1 MTSTP
6 KVSSCVDCGT
16 TIIGERLRCPACHDT
31 HAVCVVAAHSPDVP
45 DAVTDATT
53 NATTNDA
60 MDDAVTAPR
69 SRQRVR
75 IANRSSASRRLVV
88 IVGVLVIVAL
98 AIVFSLKVCA
108 R

>member
-1 MTSTP
+1 MSSAP

-31 HAVCVVAAHSPDVP
+31 HAAGVVAAHSPEVP
-45 DAVTDATT
+45 DASTD
-53 NATTNDA
+53 DA

-69 SRQRVR
+69 SRLRVR
-75 IANRSSASRRLVV
+75 IANRSSSARRLVV
-88 IVGVLVIVAL
+88 VVGVLAIVTL
-98 AIVFSLKVCA
+98 AIVFSLKGCS